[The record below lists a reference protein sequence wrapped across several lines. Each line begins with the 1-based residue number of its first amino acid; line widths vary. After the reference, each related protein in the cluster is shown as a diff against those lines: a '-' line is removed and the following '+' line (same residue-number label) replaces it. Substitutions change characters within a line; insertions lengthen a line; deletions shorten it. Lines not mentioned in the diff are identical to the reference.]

1 MNYTITYTTDC
12 VDFIP
17 FKDDTC
23 ASHHIDIQ
31 TYKANTL
38 DAAVFIVNDVLD
50 APLSEMTLE
59 QVNKDFSDSAYPISE
74 EDAIQIQNYF
84 NGRLALR
91 DAIIKELEN
100 NRTVTTLQYN
110 IPEKYISLFN
120 DDDDDDEHTKKSSAY
135 IEIELTN

>member
-1 MNYTITYTTDC
+1 M
-12 VDFIP
+12 
-17 FKDDTC
+17 
-23 ASHHIDIQ
+23 
-31 TYKANTL
+31 
-38 DAAVFIVNDVLD
+38 FIVNDVLD